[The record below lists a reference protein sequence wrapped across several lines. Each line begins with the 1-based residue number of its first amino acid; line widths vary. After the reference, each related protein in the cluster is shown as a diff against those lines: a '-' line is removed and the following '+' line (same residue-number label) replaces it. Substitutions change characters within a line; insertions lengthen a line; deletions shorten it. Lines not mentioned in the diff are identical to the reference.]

1 MTGLWEAVT
10 ASAVPVVI
18 GGATERLH
26 LFLEPLQSVRDRVKL
41 QRKALIERLAS
52 KHADLL
58 RDVQADMEVSRDV
71 LRDFVVAPRG
81 SDEDKIGA
89 FTFETFRLFAI
100 CYRLEALGWIVRT
113 GHLILLCSTILGL
126 IGLILSFLVPDAR
139 SIVLATGL
147 SIGGA
152 QALIVLAIFL
162 CARKLDDY
170 EEIT

>member
-10 ASAVPVVI
+10 ASAVPIVI

-26 LFLEPLQSVRDRVKL
+26 LFLEPLQTVRDRVKL
-41 QRKALIERLAS
+41 QRKALIERLAT

-58 RDVQADMEVSRDV
+58 RDVQEDV
-71 LRDFVVAPRG
+71 YAPGFVVAPKG

-100 CYRLEALGWIVRT
+100 FYRLEVLGWIVRT
-113 GHLILLCSTILGL
+113 GHLTLLCSTILGL
-126 IGLILSFLVPDAR
+126 VGLILSFLVPDSR
-139 SIVLATGL
+139 TIVLATGL
-147 SIGGA
+147 SIGGV
-152 QALIVLAIFL
+152 QALIVLAVFL
-162 CARKLDDY
+162 CGRKLDDY